1 MKSYQRL
8 ENKYMKYLC
17 YLAGAMSCYY
27 EENNYEK
34 ATEWREKAEKYFNF
48 YCETIQCINPVH
60 FYSLDGSDYANI
72 SEPMRF
78 DLRKVKES
86 RVVLVNLE
94 DLYRSLGT
102 SDEIMYAWINDIP
115 VIGFLENENL
125 LNTVHDWKICQID
138 RIEIGKGSQE
148 RAMEYIK
155 NYYG

>member
-1 MKSYQRL
+1 
-8 ENKYMKYLC
+8 MKYKC

-27 EENNYEK
+27 KENCYEK
-34 ATEWREKAEKYFNF
+34 ATKWRERAEEYFKDNS
-48 YCETIQCINPVH
+48 ETIEYINPIH
-60 FYSLDGSDYANI
+60 FYSIGGNYHTSNF
-72 SEPMRF
+72 EPMRF

-102 SDEIMYAWINDIP
+102 SDEIMYAWLNNIP
-115 VIGFLENENL
+115 IIGFLEDDSL
-125 LNTVHDWKICQID
+125 MNTVHSWKVCQID
-138 RIEIGKGSQE
+138 RIEIGKGAQE

>member
-1 MKSYQRL
+1 
-8 ENKYMKYLC
+8 MKYFV

-27 EENNYEK
+27 KEGKVEK
-34 ATEWREKAEKYFNF
+34 ATEWRERAEKYFDS
-48 YCETIQCINPVH
+48 YSETIRCINPMRY
-60 FYSLDGSDYANI
+60 FSIDGNYHTSDY
-72 SEPMRF
+72 EPMRF

-102 SDEIMYAWINDIP
+102 SDEIIYAWLNDIP
-115 VIGFLENENL
+115 IIGFLEDENL
-125 LNTVHDWKICQID
+125 INTVHSWKICQID
-138 RIEIGKGSQE
+138 RIETGNGAQE

>member
-1 MKSYQRL
+1 
-8 ENKYMKYLC
+8 MKYKI

-27 EENNYEK
+27 KENNV
-34 ATEWREKAEKYFNF
+34 EKAEKWRERAEIYFNTNDGNF
-48 YCETIQCINPVH
+48 KCINPMRYFSIDDNYH
-60 FYSLDGSDYANI
+60 TSDY
-72 SEPMRF
+72 EPMRF

-102 SDEIMYAWINDIP
+102 SDEIMYAWLNDIP
-115 VIGFLENENL
+115 VVGCLEDERL
-125 LNTVHDWKICQID
+125 MNTVHSWKICQID
-138 RIEIGKGSQE
+138 RIEVGKGAQE

>member
-1 MKSYQRL
+1 
-8 ENKYMKYLC
+8 MKYIC

-27 EENNYEK
+27 KEKCYEK
-34 ATEWREKAEKYFNF
+34 ATKWRERAEKYFANNTDDF
-48 YCETIQCINPVH
+48 GCINPMRY
-60 FYSLDGSDYANI
+60 FSIDGNYHTSDY
-72 SEPMRF
+72 EPMRF

-102 SDEIMYAWINDIP
+102 SDEIIYAWLNNIP
-115 VIGFLENENL
+115 VVGFLEDENL
-125 LNTVHDWKICQID
+125 INTVHSWKICQID
-138 RIEIGKGSQE
+138 RIETGNGAQE

>member
-1 MKSYQRL
+1 MNYKI
-8 ENKYMKYLC
+8 

-27 EENNYEK
+27 KENNVEK
-34 ATEWREKAEKYFNF
+34 AEEWRERAEIYFNTNDGNF
-48 YCETIQCINPVH
+48 KCINPMRY
-60 FYSLDGSDYANI
+60 FSIDGNYHTSDY
-72 SEPMRF
+72 EPMRF

-102 SDEIMYAWINDIP
+102 SDEIMYAWLNDVP
-115 VIGFLENENL
+115 VIGFLEDENL
-125 LNTVHDWKICQID
+125 IDTVHDWKICQID
-138 RIEIGKGSQE
+138 RIETGNGAQE

>member
-1 MKSYQRL
+1 MNYKI
-8 ENKYMKYLC
+8 

-27 EENNYEK
+27 NENNV
-34 ATEWREKAEKYFNF
+34 EKAEKWRERAEIYFNTNDGNF
-48 YCETIQCINPVH
+48 KCINPMRY
-60 FYSLDGSDYANI
+60 FSIDGNYHTSDY
-72 SEPMRF
+72 EPMRF

-102 SDEIMYAWINDIP
+102 SDEIMYAWLNDIP
-115 VIGFLENENL
+115 VVGFLEDENL
-125 LNTVHDWKICQID
+125 IDTVHDWKICQID
-138 RIEIGKGSQE
+138 RIETGNGAQG